1 MSKTTISFF
10 LLFID
15 YQAFSDS
22 AIFKI
27 LPLLF
32 LLVII
37 FDNLVE
43 TKKGVRLLD
52 PKFRMTLALTLM
64 IVIGVLSA
72 ARQDMSFQFRFF
84 KIITLVTFL
93 LALFSSLEREL
104 KKNNFV
110 AVFVKIVYLPI
121 VLYIGL
127 NLGLYFMG
135 IKGQV
140 ESIGNGLL
148 FSYFGLQIERVK
160 FFLTTGI
167 NAYGSLLGCVLTLS
181 LIGVFVIKKYK
192 KIFLSGLIISSI
204 SLLLTD
210 SRGPLIYS
218 ILVFLLIQF
227 IYSRT
232 SSPKFLWL
240 IPLVGFIGPIITL
253 SSLALLAQSDYGA
266 ALSRSSEDLST
277 GNARSIIWTIA
288 ISDFFTFKPEHHI
301 FGYGE
306 FGQYAAGLSQQWAFV
321 FGDRDGA
328 EYMHPHNTFLSI
340 ALDYGYFGLVLFIVF
355 QYSVLRYIK
364 SNWNANKSI
373 CLVVLANMMYFN
385 LVGIGETMFGFYY
398 KNIIYVFF
406 MINIFV
412 FMMEYQNNTKKKKK
426 DV

>member
-1 MSKTTISFF
+1 MSKATISFF

-22 AIFKI
+22 AVFRI
-27 LPLLF
+27 LPVLF
-32 LLVII
+32 LLFII
-37 FDNLVE
+37 FENLVE
-43 TKKGVRLLD
+43 TKKGVRLHD

-64 IVIGVLSA
+64 IVIGVFFS
-72 ARQDMSFQFRFF
+72 ARQDMSFEFRFF
-84 KIITLVTFL
+84 KIITFLTFL

-110 AVFVKIVYLPI
+110 TVFVKIVYLPI
-121 VLYIGL
+121 LLYIAL
-127 NLGLYFMG
+127 NLGLYFLG
-135 IKGQV
+135 IKGYV
-140 ESIGNGLL
+140 DSIGNGLL

-167 NAYGSLLGCVLTLS
+167 NAYGSLLGCVLNVS
-181 LIGVFVIKKYK
+181 LIGLFIVKKYK
-192 KIFLSGLIISSI
+192 KIFLSGLIISTI

-210 SRGPLIYS
+210 SRGPIIYS

-240 IPLVGFIGPIITL
+240 IPLIGFIGPVITL
-253 SSLALLAQSDYGA
+253 STLALLAQSDFGEA
-266 ALSRSSEDLST
+266 ISRSSEDLET

-288 ISDFFTFKPEHHI
+288 FSDFFTFKPEHHI

-306 FGQYAAGLSQQWAFV
+306 FGHYTAGLSQQWAFV
-321 FGDRDGA
+321 FAEREGS

-340 ALDYGYFGLVLFIVF
+340 ALDYGYFGLVLFLVF
-355 QYSVLRYIK
+355 QYAVLRYIK

-412 FMMEYQNNTKKKKK
+412 FMMEYQNNTKKLKK